1 VRTGLKV
8 EPATVAL
15 NATLQIGAVAETVT
29 VEAQAPTVDTASTSV
44 SSVTAYGAN
53 TRDAYRRQFR
63 DIANLPNLVAARQAG
78 TWQITAAGK
87 PAALVRR
94 R

>member
-1 VRTGLKV
+1 VANRPQGRARNGCLKCD
-8 EPATVAL
+8 
-15 NATLQIGAVAETVT
+15 LQIGAVAETVT

-53 TRDAYRRQFR
+53 TRDAYRASSA
-63 DIANLPNLVAARQAG
+63 DIGELPNLVAARPGWHLADYCCGQ
-78 TWQITAAGK
+78 